1 MYIMYKLTMGECGS
15 ISLMN
20 QPPFHLVILGATGL
34 VGQQVLDLALSDHRI
49 GRITAPTRRPV
60 AERPKLSNPR
70 VDYRNLAG
78 TDWWHADAVI
88 CALGTTL
95 KAAGGKA
102 GLREVDFRFVL
113 DAAWLAKR
121 AGVARFVLNSSLGAD
136 PDSANFYLKTKGETE
151 QALAAMGFSAL
162 TLVRPSLLDGGP
174 RPERRP
180 GEQAGLWLGKRL
192 GSLIPAR
199 YRPVS
204 TRAVAKAMLESALN
218 SQAGMQIL
226 ENDQL
231 LSDYS
236 IGNA

>member
-1 MYIMYKLTMGECGS
+1 MAE
-15 ISLMN
+15 MN
-20 QPPFHLVILGATGL
+20 PLPFHLLILGATGL
-34 VGQQVLDLALSDHRI
+34 VGQQVLDLALQDPRV

-60 AERPKLSNPR
+60 AEHPKLSNPR

-78 TDWWHADAVI
+78 TDWGPADAVV

-102 GLREVDFRFVL
+102 GLREVDFGFVL

-121 AGVARFVLNSSLGAD
+121 SGATRFVLNSSLGAD
-136 PDSANFYLKTKGETE
+136 PESANFYLKTKGETE
-151 QALAAMGFSAL
+151 QALERLGFEAL

-180 GEQAGLWLGKRL
+180 GEQAGLWLAKRL
-192 GSLIPAR
+192 GRLIPER

-204 TRAVAKAMLESALN
+204 TRTVAKAMLETAL
-218 SQAGMQIL
+218 SRRSGMHIL
-226 ENDQL
+226 ENDSL
-231 LSDYS
+231 LRDYS
-236 IGNA
+236 TGNA

>member
-1 MYIMYKLTMGECGS
+1 MQNAD
-15 ISLMN
+15 MN
-20 QPPFHLVILGATGL
+20 RSPFHLLILGATGL
-34 VGQQVLDLALSDHRI
+34 VGQQVLDLALHDPRI
-49 GRITAPTRRPV
+49 VRITAPTRRAI
-60 AERPKLSNPR
+60 AEHPKLSNPQ

-95 KAAGGKA
+95 KAAGGKS
-102 GLREVDFRFVL
+102 GLREVDFNFVL

-121 AGVARFVLNSSLGAD
+121 SGATRFVLNSSLGAD
-136 PDSANFYLKTKGETE
+136 PESANFYLKTKGETE
-151 QALAAMGFSAL
+151 QALAAMGFEAL

-180 GEQAGLWLGKRL
+180 GEQLGLWLGKRL
-192 GSLIPAR
+192 GNLIPLR

-204 TRAVAKAMLESALN
+204 TRTVAKAMLECALDTR
-218 SQAGMQIL
+218 SGLQIL

>member
-1 MYIMYKLTMGECGS
+1 
-15 ISLMN
+15 MN
-20 QPPFHLVILGATGL
+20 PPPFHLLILGATGL
-34 VGQQVLDLALSDHRI
+34 VGQQVLDLALHDPRI
-49 GRITAPTRRPV
+49 VRITAPTRRPV
-60 AERPKLSNPR
+60 AEHPKLSNPR

-95 KAAGGKA
+95 KAAGGKT
-102 GLREVDFRFVL
+102 GFREVDFAFVR

-121 AGVARFVLNSSLGAD
+121 AGVTRFVLNSSLGAD
-136 PDSANFYLKTKGETE
+136 PDSANFYLKTKGDTE

-192 GSLIPAR
+192 GRLVPAR
-199 YRPVS
+199 YRPVAAR
-204 TRAVAKAMLESALN
+204 TVAAAMLECALGPQ
-218 SQAGMQIL
+218 SGLQIL
-226 ENDQL
+226 ENDRL
-231 LSDYS
+231 LRDYS
-236 IGNA
+236 TGNA

>member
-1 MYIMYKLTMGECGS
+1 
-15 ISLMN
+15 MN
-20 QPPFHLVILGATGL
+20 PPPFHLLILGATGL
-34 VGQQVLDLALSDHRI
+34 VGQQVLDLALHDPRI

-60 AERPKLSNPR
+60 AEYPKLSNPR

-95 KAAGGKA
+95 KAAGGKT
-102 GLREVDFRFVL
+102 GFREVDFAFVR

-121 AGVARFVLNSSLGAD
+121 AGVTRFVLNSSLGAD
-136 PDSANFYLKTKGETE
+136 PDSANFYLKTKGEAE

-174 RPERRP
+174 RPEPRP

-192 GSLIPAR
+192 GRLVPPR
-199 YRPVS
+199 YRPVA
-204 TRAVAKAMLESALN
+204 TRAVANAMLESAL
-218 SQAGMQIL
+218 SPKSGLHIL
-226 ENDQL
+226 ENDRIL
-231 LSDYS
+231 LDYS
-236 IGNA
+236 TGNA

>member
-1 MYIMYKLTMGECGS
+1 MD
-15 ISLMN
+15 
-20 QPPFHLVILGATGL
+20 QPPYHLLILGATGL
-34 VGQQVLDLALSDHRI
+34 VGQQVLDLALQDPRV

-60 AERPKLSNPR
+60 AEHPKLSNPR

-78 TDWWHADAVI
+78 TDWGPADAVV

-102 GLREVDFRFVL
+102 GLREVDFGFVL

-121 AGVARFVLNSSLGAD
+121 SGATRFVLNSSLGAD
-136 PDSANFYLKTKGETE
+136 PESANFYLKTKGETE
-151 QALAAMGFSAL
+151 QALERLGFEAL

-180 GEQAGLWLGKRL
+180 GEQAGLWLAKRL
-192 GSLIPAR
+192 GRLIPER

-204 TRAVAKAMLESALN
+204 TRTVAKAMLETAL
-218 SQAGMQIL
+218 SRRSGMHIL
-226 ENDQL
+226 ENDSL
-231 LSDYS
+231 LRDYS
-236 IGNA
+236 TGNA

>member
-1 MYIMYKLTMGECGS
+1 MTE
-15 ISLMN
+15 MN
-20 QPPFHLVILGATGL
+20 PLPFHLLILGATGL
-34 VGQQVLDLALSDHRI
+34 VGQQVLDLALQDPRV

-60 AERPKLSNPR
+60 AEHPKLSNPR

-78 TDWWHADAVI
+78 TDWGHADAVI

-102 GLREVDFRFVL
+102 GLREVDFGFVL

-121 AGVARFVLNSSLGAD
+121 SGATRFVLNSSLGAD
-136 PDSANFYLKTKGETE
+136 PESANFYLKTKGETE
-151 QALAAMGFSAL
+151 QALERLGFEAL

-180 GEQAGLWLGKRL
+180 GEQAGLWLAKRL
-192 GSLIPAR
+192 GRLIPER

-204 TRAVAKAMLESALN
+204 TRTVAKAMLETAL
-218 SQAGMQIL
+218 SRRSGMHIL
-226 ENDQL
+226 ENDSL
-231 LSDYS
+231 LRDYS
-236 IGNA
+236 TGNA